1 MPRTSEA
8 SLHPSVKDIHKRA
21 AELGGASH
29 VLKMNSRKGKDPR
42 NMTEKQK
49 KNWRAQVAT
58 EKAREKRRYYERLL
72 EDALVLTNDKI
83 TNLKLEVEHI
93 RDEINVMRSMSAQLQ
108 LDELLNLD
116 TFNLSEGA
124 IVGLYDV

>member
-1 MPRTSEA
+1 MPRTSQS
-8 SLHPSVKDIHKRA
+8 SLHPSLKDIHKRA

-83 TNLKLEVEHI
+83 TNLRLEVERI
-93 RDEINVMRSMSAQLQ
+93 RNELNLVKAQFQ
-108 LDELLNLD
+108 LDELLGLD
-116 TFNLSEGA
+116 GFNPSEDEMIG
-124 IVGLYDV
+124 VHEF